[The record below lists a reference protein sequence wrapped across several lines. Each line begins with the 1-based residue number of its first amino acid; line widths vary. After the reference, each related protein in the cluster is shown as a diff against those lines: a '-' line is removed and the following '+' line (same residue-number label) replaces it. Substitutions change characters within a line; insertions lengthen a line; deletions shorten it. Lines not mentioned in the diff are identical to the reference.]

1 MRLIDAD
8 ALVGKCEFYETEM
21 EVKNAPT
28 VCDIAQISSARYNNG
43 FYDGKK
49 SMEEKIEQIRTEIE
63 QEYSKFRNMS
73 DKWDERANGI
83 GTALEII
90 DRYTKGA
97 SK

>member
-28 VCDIAQISSARYNNG
+28 VCDI
-43 FYDGKK
+43 
-49 SMEEKIEQIRTEIE
+49 EQIRAEIDVARFIN
-63 QEYSKFRNMS
+63 KDTRLCKN
-73 DKWDERANGI
+73 ANASGLEV
-83 GTALEII
+83 ALEII
-90 DRYTKGA
+90 DKYTKGA